1 MLYYT
6 IHFIELINMNIKIR
20 NTLTEIIAVAI
31 AITWMYSK
39 LNAAANMSIAS
50 IAQVLVQGI
59 GISILAAIFFAIVI
73 HIVSAIIT
81 KSKEKNVIDER
92 DNMIEFYALRLS
104 NVIFGISLLIILA
117 LLGWF
122 NLPINFGIIAI
133 TLSVFLASICSTFLK
148 IYLYK

>member
-1 MLYYT
+1 M
-6 IHFIELINMNIKIR
+6 NMNIKIR
-20 NTLTEIIAVAI
+20 NTLTEIISVAI
-31 AITWMYSK
+31 AIIWMYSK

-50 IAQVLVQGI
+50 ITQVLVQGI

-73 HIVSAIIT
+73 AIVSAIIT
-81 KSKEKNVIDER
+81 ESKEKNVVDER

-104 NVIFGISLLIILA
+104 SVIFGISLVIILA

-122 NLPINFGIIAI
+122 NLHINFGIIAI

>member
-1 MLYYT
+1 
-6 IHFIELINMNIKIR
+6 MNIKIR
-20 NTLTEIIAVAI
+20 NTLTEIISVAI
-31 AITWMYSK
+31 AIIWMYSK

-50 IAQVLVQGI
+50 ITQVLVQGI

-73 HIVSAIIT
+73 HIVSAIFT
-81 KSKEKNVIDER
+81 ESKEKNVVDER
-92 DNMIEFYALRLS
+92 DNIIEFYALRLS
-104 NVIFGISLLIILA
+104 SVIFGISLLIILA

-122 NLPINFGIIAI
+122 NLHINFGIIAI

>member
-1 MLYYT
+1 M
-6 IHFIELINMNIKIR
+6 NMNIKLR
-20 NTLTEIIAVAI
+20 NTLGEIISAAI
-31 AITWMYSK
+31 AIIWVYSK

-50 IAQVLVQGI
+50 ITQVLVQGI

-73 HIVSAIIT
+73 AIVSAIIT
-81 KSKEKNVIDER
+81 ESKEKNVVDER

-104 NVIFGISLLIILA
+104 SVIFGISLVIILA

-122 NLPINFGIIAI
+122 NLHINFGIIAI
-133 TLSVFLASICSTFLK
+133 TFSVFLASICSTFLK

>member
-1 MLYYT
+1 
-6 IHFIELINMNIKIR
+6 MNIKIR
-20 NTLTEIIAVAI
+20 NTLTEIISAAI
-31 AITWMYSK
+31 AIIWMYSK

-50 IAQVLVQGI
+50 ITQVLVQGI

-73 HIVSAIIT
+73 AIVSAIIT
-81 KSKEKNVIDER
+81 ESNEKNVVDER

-104 NVIFGISLLIILA
+104 SVIFGISLVIILA

-133 TLSVFLASICSTFLK
+133 TFSVFLASICSTFLK

>member
-1 MLYYT
+1 M
-6 IHFIELINMNIKIR
+6 NMNIKIR
-20 NTLTEIIAVAI
+20 NTLTEIISVAI
-31 AITWMYSK
+31 AIIWMYSK

-50 IAQVLVQGI
+50 ITQVLVQGI

-81 KSKEKNVIDER
+81 ESKEKNVVDER
-92 DNMIEFYALRLS
+92 DNIIEFYALRLS
-104 NVIFGISLLIILA
+104 SVIFGISLLIILA

-122 NLPINFGIIAI
+122 NLHINFGIIAI

>member
-1 MLYYT
+1 
-6 IHFIELINMNIKIR
+6 MNIKIR
-20 NTLTEIIAVAI
+20 NTLTEIISVAI
-31 AITWMYSK
+31 AIIWMYSK

-50 IAQVLVQGI
+50 ITQVLVQGI

-81 KSKEKNVIDER
+81 ESKEKNVVDER
-92 DNMIEFYALRLS
+92 DNIIEFYALRLS

-122 NLPINFGIIAI
+122 NLHINFGIIAI

>member
-1 MLYYT
+1 
-6 IHFIELINMNIKIR
+6 MNIKIR
-20 NTLTEIIAVAI
+20 NTLTEIISVAI
-31 AITWMYSK
+31 AIIWMYSK
-39 LNAAANMSIAS
+39 LNEAANMSIAS
-50 IAQVLVQGI
+50 ITQVLVQGI

-73 HIVSAIIT
+73 DIVSAIIT

>member
-1 MLYYT
+1 
-6 IHFIELINMNIKIR
+6 MNIKLR
-20 NTLTEIIAVAI
+20 NTLGEIISAAI
-31 AITWMYSK
+31 AIIWMYSK

-50 IAQVLVQGI
+50 ITQVLVQGI

-73 HIVSAIIT
+73 AIVSAIIT
-81 KSKEKNVIDER
+81 KSEEKNVVDER

-104 NVIFGISLLIILA
+104 SVIFGISLVIILA

-133 TLSVFLASICSTFLK
+133 TFSVFLASICSTFLK

>member
-1 MLYYT
+1 
-6 IHFIELINMNIKIR
+6 MNIKIR
-20 NTLTEIIAVAI
+20 NTLTEIISVAI
-31 AITWMYSK
+31 AITWIYSK

-59 GISILAAIFFAIVI
+59 GISILAAIFSSIAI

-81 KSKEKNVIDER
+81 KSKEKNVVDER

-104 NVIFGISLLIILA
+104 NVIFGISLVIILA

>member
-1 MLYYT
+1 
-6 IHFIELINMNIKIR
+6 MNIKIR
-20 NTLTEIIAVAI
+20 NTLTEIISVAI
-31 AITWMYSK
+31 AIIWMYSK

-50 IAQVLVQGI
+50 ITQVLVQGI

-81 KSKEKNVIDER
+81 ESKEKNVVDER
-92 DNMIEFYALRLS
+92 DNIIEFYALRLS
-104 NVIFGISLLIILA
+104 SVIFGISLVIILA

-122 NLPINFGIIAI
+122 NLHINFGIIAI

>member
-1 MLYYT
+1 
-6 IHFIELINMNIKIR
+6 MNIKIR
-20 NTLTEIIAVAI
+20 NTFTEIISVAI
-31 AITWMYSK
+31 AIIWMYSK
-39 LNAAANMSIAS
+39 LNEAANMSIAS
-50 IAQVLVQGI
+50 ITQVLVQGI

-104 NVIFGISLLIILA
+104 NVIFGISLVIILA

>member
-1 MLYYT
+1 
-6 IHFIELINMNIKIR
+6 MNIKIR

-31 AITWMYSK
+31 AIAWMYSK

-50 IAQVLVQGI
+50 ITQVLVQGI

-73 HIVSAIIT
+73 AIVSAIIT

>member
-1 MLYYT
+1 
-6 IHFIELINMNIKIR
+6 MNIKIR
-20 NTLTEIIAVAI
+20 NTLTEIISVAI
-31 AITWMYSK
+31 AIIWMYSK

-50 IAQVLVQGI
+50 ITQVLVQGI

-73 HIVSAIIT
+73 HIVSTIIT
-81 KSKEKNVIDER
+81 ESKEKNVVDER
-92 DNMIEFYALRLS
+92 DNIIEFYALRLS
-104 NVIFGISLLIILA
+104 SVIFGISLVIILA

-122 NLPINFGIIAI
+122 NLHINFGIIAI

>member
-1 MLYYT
+1 
-6 IHFIELINMNIKIR
+6 MNIKIR
-20 NTLTEIIAVAI
+20 NTLTEIISVAI
-31 AITWMYSK
+31 AIIWMYSK

-50 IAQVLVQGI
+50 ITQVLVQAI

-81 KSKEKNVIDER
+81 ESKEKNVVDER

-104 NVIFGISLLIILA
+104 SVIFGISLVIILA

-122 NLPINFGIIAI
+122 NLHINFGIIAI

>member
-1 MLYYT
+1 
-6 IHFIELINMNIKIR
+6 MNIKIR
-20 NTLTEIIAVAI
+20 NTLTEIISVAI
-31 AITWMYSK
+31 AIIWMYSK

-50 IAQVLVQGI
+50 ITQVLVQGI

-81 KSKEKNVIDER
+81 GSKEKNVVDER

-104 NVIFGISLLIILA
+104 SVIFGISLLIILA

-122 NLPINFGIIAI
+122 NLHINFGIIAI

>member
-1 MLYYT
+1 
-6 IHFIELINMNIKIR
+6 MNIKIR
-20 NTLTEIIAVAI
+20 NTLTEIISVAI
-31 AITWMYSK
+31 AIIWMYSK

-50 IAQVLVQGI
+50 ITQVLVQGI

-73 HIVSAIIT
+73 PIVSAIIT

>member
-1 MLYYT
+1 
-6 IHFIELINMNIKIR
+6 MNIKIR
-20 NTLTEIIAVAI
+20 NTLTEIISVVI
-31 AITWMYSK
+31 AIIWMYSK

-50 IAQVLVQGI
+50 ITQVLVQGI

-73 HIVSAIIT
+73 HIVSTIIT
-81 KSKEKNVIDER
+81 ESKEKNVVDER

-104 NVIFGISLLIILA
+104 SVIFGISLLIILA

-122 NLPINFGIIAI
+122 NLHINFGIIAI

>member
-1 MLYYT
+1 
-6 IHFIELINMNIKIR
+6 MNIKIR
-20 NTLTEIIAVAI
+20 NTFTEIISVAI
-31 AITWMYSK
+31 AIIWMYSK
-39 LNAAANMSIAS
+39 LNEAANMSIAS
-50 IAQVLVQGI
+50 ITQVLVQGI

-81 KSKEKNVIDER
+81 KSKEKNVVDER
-92 DNMIEFYALRLS
+92 DNIIEFYALRLS
-104 NVIFGISLLIILA
+104 SVIFGISLVIILA

-122 NLPINFGIIAI
+122 NLHINFGIIAI

>member
-1 MLYYT
+1 
-6 IHFIELINMNIKIR
+6 MNIKIR
-20 NTLTEIIAVAI
+20 NTLTEIISVAI
-31 AITWMYSK
+31 AIIWMYSK

-50 IAQVLVQGI
+50 ITQVLVQGI

-81 KSKEKNVIDER
+81 ESKEKNVVDER
-92 DNMIEFYALRLS
+92 DNIIEFYALRLS
-104 NVIFGISLLIILA
+104 SVIFGISLLIILA

-122 NLPINFGIIAI
+122 NLHINFGIIAI
-133 TLSVFLASICSTFLK
+133 TFSVFLASICSTFLK

>member
-1 MLYYT
+1 
-6 IHFIELINMNIKIR
+6 MNIKIR
-20 NTLTEIIAVAI
+20 NTFTEIISVAI
-31 AITWMYSK
+31 AIIWMYSK
-39 LNAAANMSIAS
+39 LNEAANMSIAS
-50 IAQVLVQGI
+50 ITQVLVQGI

-81 KSKEKNVIDER
+81 KSKEKNVVDER
-92 DNMIEFYALRLS
+92 DNIIEFYALRLS
-104 NVIFGISLLIILA
+104 SVIFGISLLIILA

-122 NLPINFGIIAI
+122 NLHINFGIIAI

>member
-1 MLYYT
+1 
-6 IHFIELINMNIKIR
+6 MNIKIR
-20 NTLTEIIAVAI
+20 NTLTEIIAAAI
-31 AITWMYSK
+31 AIAWMYSK

-50 IAQVLVQGI
+50 ITQVLVQGI
-59 GISILAAIFFAIVI
+59 GISILAAIFSAIVI

-81 KSKEKNVIDER
+81 KSNEKNVVDER
-92 DNMIEFYALRLS
+92 DNIIEFYALRLS
-104 NVIFGISLLIILA
+104 NVIFGISLVIILT

-133 TLSVFLASICSTFLK
+133 TFSVFLASICSTFLK

>member
-1 MLYYT
+1 
-6 IHFIELINMNIKIR
+6 MNIKIR
-20 NTLTEIIAVAI
+20 NTLTEIISAAI
-31 AITWMYSK
+31 AIIWMYSK

-50 IAQVLVQGI
+50 ITQVLVQGI

-73 HIVSAIIT
+73 AIVSAIIT
-81 KSKEKNVIDER
+81 ESKEKNVVDER
-92 DNMIEFYALRLS
+92 DNIIEFYALRLS
-104 NVIFGISLLIILA
+104 SVIFGISLVIILT

-133 TLSVFLASICSTFLK
+133 TFSVFLASICSTFLK

>member
-1 MLYYT
+1 
-6 IHFIELINMNIKIR
+6 MNIKLR
-20 NTLTEIIAVAI
+20 NTLTEIISVAI
-31 AITWMYSK
+31 AIIWMYSK

-50 IAQVLVQGI
+50 ITQVLVQGI
-59 GISILAAIFFAIVI
+59 GISILAAIFFAILI
-73 HIVSAIIT
+73 HIVSTIIT
-81 KSKEKNVIDER
+81 ESKEKNIVDER

-104 NVIFGISLLIILA
+104 SVIFGISLLIILA

-122 NLPINFGIIAI
+122 NLHINFGIIAI

>member
-1 MLYYT
+1 
-6 IHFIELINMNIKIR
+6 MNIKIR
-20 NTLTEIIAVAI
+20 NTLSEIISAAI
-31 AITWMYSK
+31 AIIWMYSK

-50 IAQVLVQGI
+50 ITQVLVQGI

-73 HIVSAIIT
+73 AIVSAIIT
-81 KSKEKNVIDER
+81 QSKEKNVVDER
-92 DNMIEFYALRLS
+92 DNIIEFYALRLS
-104 NVIFGISLLIILA
+104 SVIFGISLVIILA

-133 TLSVFLASICSTFLK
+133 TFSVFLASICSTFLK